1 MVQQHKHMQ
10 RHPNG
15 LIAVDQGQAH
25 GFALS
30 YNSDDKR
37 FYVHELDEND
47 TVLGTFKEFRNAR
60 QFARTARL
68 KRDAAA
74 QAA

>member
-1 MVQQHKHMQ
+1 MTYQHRHMQ

-30 YNSDDKR
+30 HNPDDGR

-47 TVLGTFKEFRNAR
+47 TVLATFKEFRNAR
-60 QFARTARL
+60 QFARTSRL
-68 KRDAAA
+68 KRDAKA
-74 QAA
+74 QPA